1 MNRNLLSLG
10 LLFVLM
16 NLNAQDYMISFGVLG
31 QSGTPDSVWVE
42 NQDRNTTLDLRGE
55 NLLHL
60 VRTISGIDEANLSEN
75 LIKVYPNPFKERAT
89 IEFYNPQ
96 DGTLDVVISGIA
108 GKLIESQEYHMQQ
121 GYNSLAL
128 SGLSKGTYVLKIQG
142 ESFYYS
148 ALLFSPFS
156 SGQHANTHLTQDQR
170 AFSHSN
176 THSDLLIYN
185 QLKSAISS
193 EEIIQMQYVDGDLL
207 ALTGYLNTKTSE
219 TELLPIDNHLVLF
232 DFSPVAGF
240 YASDLISLAGS
251 PIQFAD
257 TSNNN
262 PTSWD
267 WNFGDG
273 NESVLQN
280 PSYTFNREGFYT
292 VSLTASN
299 EYGSGTETKTD
310 YITVNP
316 LIPIVDFAA
325 TPLEI
330 TKEENVQFSDQS
342 VNYPT
347 SWLWDFG
354 DGLSS
359 TDENPLHT
367 YALAG
372 TYTVELSASNS
383 AGADTET
390 KIDYITVKPFVPVA
404 EFSGTP
410 LEITKEENVQFTDQ
424 SLNDPEN
431 WLWDFGDGLS
441 STEENPLHTYA
452 LAGTYTVSL
461 IVGNSA
467 GDDTE
472 TKTDYITVNPFVPI
486 SEFIAVPEEITMG
499 ESVQFTD
506 QSLNDPNSWFWDF
519 GDGNSSTQENPSHV
533 YEIAGSYTVTL
544 TASNIS
550 GSDEEIKTNY
560 ITVNPHVPVCEFS
573 GTPLLITVG
582 GSVQFSDESLNDP
595 ANWAWNFGDGSSST
609 QEDPSHTYTS
619 SGTFTV
625 TLNVSNAAG
634 SDSEIKTAYITV
646 NPLTP
651 ITDFSGTPRVLTVG
665 AGVQFTDESSNVPTS
680 WAWNFGDGG
689 SSVQENPFH
698 TYATSGTYSVT
709 LNASNS
715 AGSDA
720 ETKTGYITVN
730 PRVPVAN
737 FSGTPR
743 SILEGESVQFT
754 DESDYVPTSWSWTFG
769 DGGSSSLENP
779 SHTYTSTGTYTVSLT
794 ATNSAGSDGE
804 TKTSY
809 ITVDYNV
816 PVADFSGTPRSILE
830 AESVQ
835 FNDLSTNSP
844 SSWSWNFGDTNS
856 STQENPS
863 HTYATA
869 GTYTVTLTATN
880 SAGSDIEAKTNY
892 IIVDPDIAGTVS
904 DIDGNTY
911 NTIVIGSQ
919 TWMAENLKTSRY
931 ADATPIP
938 HIENTTAWDALTVND
953 LAYCWFNGSSSNAA
967 TYGYLYNWPAAMKG
981 AASTDAN
988 PSGVQGVCPAGW
1000 HLPSDSEWKEMEI
1013 YLGMSPGV
1021 VDDLGF
1027 RGTDEC
1033 GKLKEVGLDHWWSP
1047 NTGATNE
1054 SGFTALPGGF
1064 RRDDASFY
1072 GQGIFNDIWT
1082 TTEASDTT
1090 TIRRYLPYNEAR
1102 IFRGP
1107 LHKNY
1112 GFSVRC
1118 VKD

>member
-1 MNRNLLSLG
+1 MNRFILSLG
-10 LLFVLM
+10 LLFILM
-16 NLNAQDYMISFGVLG
+16 NLNAQDYMVSFGVLG

-42 NQDRNTTLDLRGE
+42 NQDRYTTLDLRGE
-55 NLLHL
+55 DILHL
-60 VRTISGIDEANLSEN
+60 VRTISGIDEAILSEN
-75 LIKVYPNPFKERAT
+75 LVKVYPNPFKERAS
-89 IEFYNPQ
+89 IELYNPK
-96 DGTLDVVISGIA
+96 DGRVGVIISDIT

-142 ESFYYS
+142 EDFYYS

-156 SGQHANTHLTQDQR
+156 SGRHTNMHLTQNQG
-170 AFSHSN
+170 AFAYN
-176 THSDLLIYN
+176 NMHSDLLNNN

-193 EEIIQMQYVDGDLL
+193 EEIIQMQYIDGELL
-207 ALTGYLNTKTSE
+207 VLTAYLNTKSSE
-219 TELLPIDNHLVLF
+219 AQLLPTDNHQLLF
-232 DFSPVAGF
+232 DFSSVAGF
-240 YASDLISLAGS
+240 YANDLISLAGS
-251 PIQFAD
+251 PIQFTD

-262 PTSWD
+262 PTSWVWD
-267 WNFGDG
+267 FGDG

-280 PSYTFNREGFYT
+280 PSNTYNREGYYT

-299 EYGSGTETKTD
+299 EYGTSMETKTD

-316 LIPIVDFAA
+316 LAPLVEFTAIP
-325 TPLEI
+325 TEI
-330 TKEENVQFSDQS
+330 TKEESVQFSDQS

-367 YALAG
+367 FTNVG
-372 TYTVELSASNS
+372 TYTVALTASNS
-383 AGADTET
+383 AGADAET
-390 KIDYITVKPFVPVA
+390 KTDYITVKPFVPVA
-404 EFSGTP
+404 EFAGIP
-410 LEITKEENVQFTDQ
+410 MEITREETVQFTDQ

-431 WLWDFGDGLS
+431 WSWDFGDGSS
-441 STEENPLHTYA
+441 STEENPLHAFA

-472 TKTDYITVNPFVPI
+472 TKTDYITVNPFVPVA
-486 SEFIAVPEEITMG
+486 EFSAVPEAITMG

-506 QSLNDPNSWFWDF
+506 QSLNDPNSWTWDF
-519 GDGNSSTQENPSHV
+519 GDGNSSTQENPSHT
-533 YEIAGSYTVTL
+533 YEIAGCYTVTL

-550 GSDEEIKTNY
+550 GSDDEIKTDY
-560 ITVNPHVPVCEFS
+560 ITVYPHVPVCEYS
-573 GTPLLITVG
+573 GTPRLLSVG
-582 GSVQFSDESLNDP
+582 GSVQFTDESLNDP
-595 ANWAWNFGDGSSST
+595 ANWSWNFGDGSSST
-609 QEDPSHTYTS
+609 QENPSHTYTS

-625 TLNVSNAAG
+625 TLNVSNAGG
-634 SDSEIKTAYITV
+634 SDSETKTAYITV

-651 ITDFSGTPRVLTVG
+651 VTDFSATPRVLTVG
-665 AGVQFTDESSNVPTS
+665 SSVQFTDESSNVPTS
-680 WAWNFGDGG
+680 WSWNFGDG
-689 SSVQENPFH
+689 SSSTQKNPSH
-698 TYATSGTYSVT
+698 TYGTSGTFTVT
-709 LNASNS
+709 LNATNS

-730 PRVPVAN
+730 PRVPVAD

-743 SILEGESVQFT
+743 SILEGQSVEFT

-779 SHTYTSTGTYTVSLT
+779 SHTYTSTGTFTVSLT
-794 ATNSAGSDGE
+794 ATNSAGSDGV

-809 ITVDYNV
+809 ITVDYNA
-816 PVADFSGTPRSILE
+816 PVAEFSGTPLSILE

-835 FNDLSTNSP
+835 FTDLSTNSP
-844 SSWSWNFGDTNS
+844 SSWSWNFGDSNS
-856 STQENPS
+856 STLENPS
-863 HTYATA
+863 HIYATA

-880 SAGSDIEAKTNY
+880 SAGSDIETKIDY
-892 IIVDPDIAGTVS
+892 ITVDPDIVGTVS

-911 NTIVIGSQ
+911 MTIEIGSQ

-931 ADATPIP
+931 ADATSIP
-938 HIENTTAWDALTVND
+938 HVENTTAWDALTAND
-953 LAYCWFNGSSSNAA
+953 PAYCWFNGSSGNAA
-967 TYGYLYNWPAAMKG
+967 IYGNLYNWPAAMNG

-1000 HLPSDSEWKEMEI
+1000 HIPSDSEWKEMEI
-1013 YLGMSPGV
+1013 YLGMSSSAA
-1021 VDDLGF
+1021 DELDF
-1027 RGTDEC
+1027 RGSDEG
-1033 GKLKEVGLDHWWSP
+1033 GKLKEVGLEHWWSP

-1072 GQGIFNDIWT
+1072 GQGIFADIWT
-1082 TTEASDTT
+1082 ATQASDTS

>member
-1 MNRNLLSLG
+1 MNKNILSLG
-10 LLFVLM
+10 LLFVLL

-31 QSGTPDSVWVE
+31 LSGKPDSVWVE
-42 NQDRNTTLDLRGE
+42 NQNRYTTLKLLGE
-55 NLLHL
+55 DMLHL

-75 LIKVYPNPFKERAT
+75 LVKVYPNPFKERAT
-89 IEFYNPQ
+89 IDLYNLQ
-96 DGTLDVVISGIA
+96 DGTIRILISDIA
-108 GKLIESQEYHMQQ
+108 GKIIESQEYHMQQ
-121 GYNSLAL
+121 GYNSLSL
-128 SGLSKGTYVLKIQG
+128 TGLSKGTYVLKIQG
-142 ESFYYS
+142 EGFYYS

-156 SGQHANTHLTQDQR
+156 TGQHTNKHLIQHKGVLANNDWHP
-170 AFSHSN
+170 
-176 THSDLLIYN
+176 DLLN
-185 QLKSAISS
+185 NTQLKSVISS
-193 EEIIQMQYVDGDLL
+193 EETIQMQYIDGELL
-207 ALTGYLNTKTSE
+207 ALTGYLNTKSSE
-219 TELLPIDNHLVLF
+219 AQLVPTNNHQVLF

-240 YASDLISLAGS
+240 YANNLISLAGS

-267 WNFGDG
+267 WDFGDG

-280 PSYTFNREGFYT
+280 PSYTYNREGNYT
-292 VSLTASN
+292 VSLSVSN
-299 EYGSGTETKTD
+299 EYGTGTETKTD

-316 LIPIVDFAA
+316 LVPIVDFAA

-330 TKEENVQFSDQS
+330 TKEENVQFNDQS

-347 SWLWDFG
+347 GWLWDFG
-354 DGLSS
+354 DGSSS
-359 TDENPLHT
+359 TDENPMH
-367 YALAG
+367 AFASAG
-372 TYTVELSASNS
+372 TYTVALTASNS

-390 KIDYITVKPFVPVA
+390 KTDYITVKPFVPVA
-404 EFSGTP
+404 EFAGTP
-410 LEITKEENVQFTDQ
+410 MEITREESVQFTDQ

-431 WLWDFGDGLS
+431 WMWDFGDGSS
-441 STEENPLHTYA
+441 STEENPLHAYA

-461 IVGNSA
+461 TVGNSA

-472 TKTDYITVNPFVPI
+472 TKTDYITVNPFIPVA
-486 SEFIAVPEEITMG
+486 EFSAASDEITMG

-506 QSLNDPNSWFWDF
+506 QSLNDPSSWLWDF
-519 GDGNSSTQENPSHV
+519 GDGSSSTQENPLHTF
-533 YEIAGSYTVTL
+533 ELAGTYTVTL

-550 GSDEEIKTNY
+550 GSDQEIKTDY
-560 ITVNPHVPVCEFS
+560 ITVYPHIPVCEFS
-573 GTPLLITVG
+573 GTPLLLSVG
-582 GSVQFSDESLNDP
+582 GSVQFTDESLNDP
-595 ANWAWNFGDGSSST
+595 VSWVWNYGDGSSST
-609 QEDPSHTYTS
+609 QKNPSHTYTS

-634 SDSEIKTAYITV
+634 SDSETKIAYITV

-680 WAWNFGDGG
+680 WSWNFGDG
-689 SSVQENPFH
+689 SSSTQENPFH
-698 TYATSGTYSVT
+698 TYTISGTYSVT

-730 PRVPVAN
+730 PRVPLAD

-743 SILEGESVQFT
+743 SILEGQSVQFT
-754 DESDYVPTSWSWTFG
+754 DESAYVPTSWSWTFG

-816 PVADFSGTPRSILE
+816 PVAEFSGTPRSILE
-830 AESVQ
+830 AETVQ

-844 SSWSWNFGDTNS
+844 ISWLWDFGDSNS

-880 SAGSDIEAKTNY
+880 SAGSDIETKTNY
-892 IIVDPDIAGTVS
+892 ITVDPDIAGTVS

-911 NTIVIGSQ
+911 MTIEIGSQ
-919 TWMAENLKTSRY
+919 TWMAENLKTSHY
-931 ADATPIP
+931 ADATSIP
-938 HIENTTAWDALTVND
+938 HVENTAAWDALTVSD
-953 LAYCWFNGSSSNAA
+953 PAYCWFNGSSSNAE

-981 AASTDAN
+981 AASTDTN

-1000 HLPSDSEWKEMEI
+1000 HIPSDSEWKELEI

-1033 GKLKEVGLDHWWSP
+1033 GKLKEVGTVHWWSP

-1064 RRDDASFY
+1064 RRNDASFY
-1072 GQGIFNDIWT
+1072 GQGIFDDIWST
-1082 TTEASDTT
+1082 TQASDTT
-1090 TIRRYLPYNEAR
+1090 TIRRYLPYNEQR
-1102 IFRGP
+1102 IYRGP

-1118 VKD
+1118 LKD